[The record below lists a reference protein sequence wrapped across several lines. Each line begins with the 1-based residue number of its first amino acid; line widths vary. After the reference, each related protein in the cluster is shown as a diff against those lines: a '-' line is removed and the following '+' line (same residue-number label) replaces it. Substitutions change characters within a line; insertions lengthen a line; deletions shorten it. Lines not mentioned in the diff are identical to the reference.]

1 MYRPAKAP
9 PDSRIGVAQL
19 APSATVLAFLRRL
32 GACAALA
39 VAAVPAA
46 ITAFVLL
53 LVLGRPLSF
62 NQVRC
67 GLEGRHIVVRKFRT
81 MRDIRDQHGLLLPD
95 AERVT
100 PVTHLIRR
108 SRLDEIPQLLAVF
121 HGDLAFA
128 GPRPLTPEVVAKFG
142 RAGTV
147 RCSVRPGLTGWA
159 QVNGNTLLSDP
170 DKLALDI
177 WYVDHRSLQL
187 DLLIFVRTVAMLI
200 FGERIDRDSLAQARA
215 HFARRFPD
223 QGDAR

>member
-1 MYRPAKAP
+1 MP
-9 PDSRIGVAQL
+9 PVRRIGDAPLGHSEMAL
-19 APSATVLAFLRRL
+19 AALRRL

-39 VAAVPAA
+39 AAAVPGAIAA
-46 ITAFVLL
+46 LVLL
-53 LVLGRPLSF
+53 IALGRPLSF

-67 GLEGRHIVVRKFRT
+67 GLGGHQILIRKLRT
-81 MRDIRDQHGLLLPD
+81 MHDIRDSHGLLVPD
-95 AERVT
+95 SERVT

-108 SRLDEIPQLLAVF
+108 LRLDEIPQLLAVF
-121 HGDLAFA
+121 HGDLAFV

-142 RAGTV
+142 KAGTV
-147 RCSVRPGLTGWA
+147 RCSVSPGLTGWA

-177 WYVDHRSLQL
+177 WYVDHKSARL
-187 DLLIFVRTVAMLI
+187 DLLIFVRTIAMLI
-200 FGERIDRDSLAQARA
+200 FGERIDRESLARARA